1 MREVGHSFREV
12 GRTLRE
18 VLAGPGHGF
27 REVGRT
33 FREVDLALREQRPL
47 TPDGL
52 QFILGFTERQRLD
65 LDPERRDGGSEV
77 DADIGEWERLDGPQE
92 LLGGHLEVLGGPV
105 TVALVVDHLAAKDR
119 RRVGILQQVA
129 VALAVPRREQEM
141 PCQTALPVRQGPEPP
156 LEQFDALRV
165 VHPLLGITDELAEA
179 QDLAD
184 SQGNRHL
191 RGLQVAELSLAG
203 LALPCLPVEVL
214 GDVLEDPDLP
224 DALAGDRALM
234 APGEGEEARVG
245 QLVPGALGRLGVG
258 PFKPG
263 DELLG
268 LPLGVDSQDRLVQP
282 KEVVL
287 QGLVVLDRQFVD
299 GPLEQALEIGGVDAG
314 VESELGQG
322 PHAAVDV
329 PAAITHLAHCLVDE
343 LRVGADRLGL
353 GLVLGNAGRCKC
365 RKRCAK
371 EPSRRRHGMGL
382 DLGAHRQGPNAP
394 GRWDACQPQ
403 LGRVLGVFLLIPR
416 LLDDL
421 RGDQHAESQ
430 LPDILPPWV
439 GVRRCG
445 LPIQWGEFRVSHQA
459 TLD

>member
-33 FREVDLALREQRPL
+33 FREIDLALREQRSL

-52 QFILGFTERQRLD
+52 QFILGCTERQRLD

-77 DADIGEWERLDGPQE
+77 DADIGQWERLDGPQE

-105 TVALVVDHLAAKDR
+105 TVALVVDYFAAKDR
-119 RRVGILQQVA
+119 GRVGILQKVA
-129 VALAVPRREQEM
+129 VALAVSGGEQKM
-141 PCQTALPVRQGPEPP
+141 PCQTAFPVGQRPEPS
-156 LEQFDALRV
+156 LEQVDALGV
-165 VHPLLGITDELAEA
+165 VHLLLGITDQLAEA

-191 RGLQVAELSLAG
+191 RGLQVAELSLPG
-203 LALPCLPVEVL
+203 LFLPFPVEVL

-234 APGEGEEARVG
+234 APGEGEETRMG
-245 QLVPGALGRLGVG
+245 QLVPGALGRLGVR

-263 DELLG
+263 DEFLG

-329 PAAITHLAHCLVDE
+329 SAAITHLAHCLVDE
-343 LRVGADRLGL
+343 FRVGADRLGPR
-353 GLVLGNAGRCKC
+353 LVLGNAGRCQC

-371 EPSRRRHGMGL
+371 EPGRRRHGMGL
-382 DLGAHRQGPNAP
+382 DLGTHRQGPNAP
-394 GRWDACQPQ
+394 GRRDASQPQ
-403 LGRVLGVFLLIPR
+403 FGRVLGVFLLIPR